1 MTSPAT
7 PPVDLDGIRE
17 RFIAE
22 YPDFPKPG
30 ILFRDITPLLG
41 NGPAFRAVIDHWA
54 SMLPEGI
61 DHIVGTEARGFVFGA
76 PLAHALGAGFVPVR
90 KAGKLPGFPRSV
102 TYHLEYGTAT
112 VEMAERSLQPG
123 DRVVLVDDL
132 LATGGTAVAS
142 AELIRS
148 FEAEL
153 VAASFLIE
161 LEGLGGRE
169 ALGSLPVTALW
180 SFPN

>member
-1 MTSPAT
+1 M
-7 PPVDLDGIRE
+7 
-17 RFIAE
+17 
-22 YPDFPKPG
+22 
-30 ILFRDITPLLG
+30 
-41 NGPAFRAVIDHWA
+41 
-54 SMLPEGI
+54 
-61 DHIVGTEARGFVFGA
+61 
-76 PLAHALGAGFVPVR
+76 
-90 KAGKLPGFPRSV
+90 
-102 TYHLEYGTAT
+102 
-112 VEMAERSLQPG
+112 
-123 DRVVLVDDL
+123 VLVDDL